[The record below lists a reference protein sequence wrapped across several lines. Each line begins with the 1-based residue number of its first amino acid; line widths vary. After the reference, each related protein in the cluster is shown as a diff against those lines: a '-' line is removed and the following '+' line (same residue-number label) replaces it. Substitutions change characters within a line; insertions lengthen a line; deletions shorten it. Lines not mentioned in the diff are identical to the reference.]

1 VVTNVPVGDTSSN
14 FVDLTMTSSVS
25 DNKLKSQDWLRTGG
39 IWLTRENK
47 SEILRGDK
55 LNNLVI
61 NFVQKLL
68 KKQFPLMKGLQS
80 TLMQYKSPIA
90 SNNASA
96 PQVQVIHCCGD
107 HWIVGSTVHSGS
119 LGNVQIYDSLF
130 DTIDGQT
137 VDVVSRLFGS
147 AAIPEMITIPKQAG
161 VKDCGV
167 YALANPIYVSAYFIY
182 IVNINTV
189 KQVS

>member
-1 VVTNVPVGDTSSN
+1 
-14 FVDLTMTSSVS
+14 M
-25 DNKLKSQDWLRTGG
+25 
-39 IWLTRENK
+39 
-47 SEILRGDK
+47 
-55 LNNLVI
+55 VI

-80 TLMQYKSPIA
+80 TLLQYKSPNA
-90 SNNASA
+90 SNNGSA
-96 PQVQVIHCCGD
+96 PQVQVIHCRGD

-130 DTIDGQT
+130 HTIDGLT

-147 AAIPEMITIPKQAG
+147 AAIPEMITIPKQTG

-167 YALANPIYVSAYFIY
+167 YALANLTALCFKMDPAVTHFNQDVMRLHLVQCMESGACTPFPLVEEI
-182 IVNINTV
+182 
-189 KQVS
+189 QG